1 MHCIFY
7 AFILSSRQKIG
18 TTNSKKLL
26 YTMAVFFNSQKGLTF
41 GKCQKLQRNGE
52 RNRTKRNAFLQSIQ
66 TNWNKTNEKC
76 LL

>member
-26 YTMAVFFNSQKGLTF
+26 YTMAVFFQF
-41 GKCQKLQRNGE
+41 
-52 RNRTKRNAFLQSIQ
+52 TKRVNIRQRRKI
-66 TNWNKTNEKC
+66 TEDRGKE
-76 LL
+76 